1 MSSGSFINSFYET
14 NDGEVCRIRVQPET
28 ELATNGTVTN
38 DSGTGPQTIPVR
50 AKVSRG
56 SREIGIRPRR
66 IGIKFEVGQAP
77 TGYAEGQVYYIPALT
92 RAFYDAL
99 EIGDDIT
106 YLQETAEVVSKLE
119 EDIK

>member
-14 NDGEVCRIRVQPET
+14 NDGDVCRIRVQPET
-28 ELATNGTVTN
+28 ELATDGTTPN
-38 DSGTGPQTIPVR
+38 DSATGPATLPVR

-56 SREIGIRPRR
+56 TREIGIKPRR
-66 IGIKFEVGQAP
+66 IGIKFEIGQAP
-77 TGYAEGQVYYIPALT
+77 TGYAVGQVYYLPALT

-99 EIGDDIT
+99 EVGDDIT
-106 YLQETAEVVSKLE
+106 YLAATAEVVSKLE